1 MAITIS
7 TALPANFAAF
17 APVVVIGETTRW
29 PYVGTTRIN
38 QAITAMQD
46 DGGKLLLK
54 VADESGFAPMDT
66 ILVEGATGARAIYN
80 GRHKL
85 DDTAAGELTTTTAWS
100 AVAAGGYGTAYRMNE
115 NLSIITNVRNVTDSA
130 TVGSVYTRVTD
141 EKFSV
146 DIGKVVQMALGS
158 QFTIATGNKATE
170 AALGSKAFKLT
181 FDESFLAPDYSLTI
195 ATNQA
200 AAIAT
205 GIGHRSADI
214 LNMIAPTT
222 LASSR
227 LPMQTYRA
235 KDKIIFRVFVDEE
248 TEINEQ
254 LRAEFT
260 PDQGSETT
268 VTMTIAEN
276 NAMAVYQIPTG
287 AKQITVSTYTCKAD
301 GTNATIVRN
310 PFTVNVPNTC
320 TGKRLYYLNH
330 MGGWYCMEVHRYE
343 DRTISKKVDRYTVE
357 SYTERTLYGVEEYEA
372 SGGYL
377 ADLVDS
383 AEVYDENGA
392 AVEVLST
399 ELIYRDE
406 LVRPEVRIKIE
417 KNIIC

>member
-17 APVVVIGETTRW
+17 APVVVIGTTNRW
-29 PYVGTTRIN
+29 PYVGTTRLS
-38 QAITAMQD
+38 QAILDMLD

-54 VADESGFAPMDT
+54 VADGTGFTALDT
-66 ILVEGATGARAIYN
+66 ILIESATGARAIYN
-80 GRHKL
+80 GRHEL
-85 DDTAAGELTTTTAWS
+85 TTVGGGELTTNTAWS
-100 AVAAGGYGTAYRMNE
+100 AVAAGGYGTVYRMNE
-115 NLSIITNVRNVTDSA
+115 NLSIITNVLNLTDSA

-146 DIGKVVQMALGS
+146 DVSKVVQMAFSS

-170 AALGSKAFKLT
+170 AALGSKAFTLT

-214 LNMIAPTT
+214 LNMIAPAT
-222 LASSR
+222 LAVSR
-227 LPMQTYRA
+227 LPMQAHRA
-235 KDKIIFRVFVDEE
+235 KDKILFRVFVNEA

-254 LRAEFT
+254 LRAEFQ

-276 NAMAVYQIPTG
+276 NALAVYQIPTG

-301 GTNATIVRN
+301 GTNATIIRN

-343 DRTISKKVDRYTVE
+343 DRTISKKIDRYTVE
-357 SYTERTLYGVEEYEA
+357 SYIERTLYGVEEYEA

-392 AVEVLST
+392 EVEVLSS

-406 LVRPEVRIKIE
+406 IVRPEVRIKIE
-417 KNIIC
+417 KDIIC